1 MTLSYRSSK
10 EPMAKAFE
18 YDLIA
23 EIYTNYE
30 MQPLW
35 VKYRDHVKLP
45 VHDDENVS
53 FDEGDAENEYQKL
66 GEYQK
71 LKDFILEFEHQ
82 LYGQKHMA

>member
-1 MTLSYRSSK
+1 MTLSYHSTK
-10 EPMAKAFE
+10 EPLATAFE

-35 VKYRDHVKLP
+35 VKYREHVKLP
-45 VHDDENVS
+45 VHDNENVA
-53 FDEGDAENEYQKL
+53 FDDTGEEYQKL

-82 LYGQKHMA
+82 LYKTNLTA